1 MRILIIEDD
10 QELAKALVECLTN
23 EGIVSDVCND
33 GETGSYVART
43 NSYDVIVID
52 NILPKKGGMSV
63 CRDLRN
69 SNVRTPILIMSVQ
82 SEVNTKVEF
91 LEAGADDFIS
101 KPFSVLEFI
110 ARLKALIRR
119 PYNIQDSIMTIDDL
133 TIDIST
139 QTVYK
144 KGRQVYMTRKEFMIL
159 EYMSKKKGNVVSRNE
174 IMDHVWEKDF
184 DPFSN
189 SIETHIRN
197 IRKKIDSGKKRKIQ
211 TVPGRGYRIISKIS

>member
-10 QELAKALVECLTN
+10 QELSKALSECLSA
-23 EGIVSDVCND
+23 EGIVSDICND
-33 GETGSYVART
+33 GETGSYIART
-43 NSYDVIVID
+43 NTYDVIVID
-52 NILPKKGGMSV
+52 NILPKKSGLSI

-69 SNVRTPILIMSVQ
+69 SNIKSPILIMSVHG
-82 SEVNTKVEF
+82 EVETKVNF
-91 LEAGADDFIS
+91 LEAGADDFIA
-101 KPFSVLEFI
+101 KPFSILEFI
-110 ARLKALIRR
+110 ARLKALVRR

-133 TIDIST
+133 TIDTST
-139 QTVYK
+139 QSVYK

-159 EYMSKKKGNVVSRNE
+159 EYMSKKVGYVVSRNE

-197 IRKKIDSGKKRKIQ
+197 IRKKIDSGKRKRIQ
-211 TVPGRGYRIISKIS
+211 TVTGRGYRIIPKNI